1 VPLRVIVPSTA
12 ENSTSFAMT
21 APCSNKNS
29 AMAATGMTRK
39 RQRDR
44 PAAMANPL
52 RISGRHRR
60 TATSKL
66 QLPPPPFE
74 LPPLPC

>member
-1 VPLRVIVPSTA
+1 
-12 ENSTSFAMT
+12 
-21 APCSNKNS
+21 
-29 AMAATGMTRK
+29 
-39 RQRDR
+39 
-44 PAAMANPL
+44 MANPL
-52 RISGRHRR
+52 RISGRYRR